1 MTEKEELVNN
11 SDTAERTAE
20 SAKEEEL
27 SEGMGRDEECMLVEL
42 FLAQCSNFVS
52 NHKATKIYWPKSEF

>member
-27 SEGMGRDEECMLVEL
+27 SEGMGRDEECMLVGL

-52 NHKATKIYWPKSEF
+52 NHKATKIYWPKSGF